1 MAGVESFELVVFSD
15 YKVREKVGPSGSRL
29 EIGEPFWKTLDRSS
43 VEVLVGQP
51 LE

>member
-1 MAGVESFELVVFSD
+1 VESFELVVFSD
-15 YKVREKVGPSGSRL
+15 YEIRETAGPIGSRS
-29 EIGEPFWKTLDRSS
+29 EIGQPFWKSLDRCS